1 MPVYDLLG
9 GKSRDAVAVYMYAN
23 GSSLEDVIE
32 KAQAHWENGFSYLR
46 LQYDPMESFSMEW
59 LPMTAGRGEPR
70 ADVIWIPENMPA
82 RPCILIKL
90 KLIWLCTVPLGNNTV

>member
-32 KAQAHWENGFSYLR
+32 KAQAHWRMDSVISVCSTIRWKAFPWSG
-46 LQYDPMESFSMEW
+46 